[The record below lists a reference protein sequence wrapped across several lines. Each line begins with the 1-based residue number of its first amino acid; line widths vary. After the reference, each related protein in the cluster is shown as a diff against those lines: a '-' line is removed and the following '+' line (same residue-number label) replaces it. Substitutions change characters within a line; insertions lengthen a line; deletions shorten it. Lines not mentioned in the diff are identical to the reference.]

1 VQLKSGAHYG
11 RLLSGF
17 FDRSASRLAWLMAAF
32 LGLYVIGLL
41 MPDDGFNPVVDGWLA
56 TLLKITLVAVCWTA
70 VARRRARSQ
79 VRIRASGLA
88 RLRHP
93 ELLLTA
99 AAVSTIAVVDSYS
112 LAILTWG
119 GSSTFPPISQVGYV
133 LFFALMLIVLVIVV
147 RAQMRGMVWSVVL
160 DSAIGALGA
169 ASVLAVLLGP
179 MANALDAAGANA
191 AITAAVAY
199 PLFDLLL
206 VAAVVALTT
215 SQGPVAGRRWMLL
228 VFGLLVFTSTGLVF
242 AMLETSYV
250 LGTPLD
256 TGWAVGLALIAVWAD
271 ASSRP
276 GLAQNHSTNRA
287 AAVALPAVST
297 AAGLGVLLLAS
308 QTPVAPIAVGLAAAT
323 MTLAAVPLVSRQ
335 VALRRQ
341 SRTDELTG
349 LPNRRALYAG
359 VSARLSDDKSRNRA
373 LLLLDLDRF
382 KEVNDSLGHDAGDRL
397 LVQVGR
403 RLQGGLRPGDLL
415 TRLGG
420 DEFAILLEHTDRVE
434 AEAVAGALRAT
445 LAQPFTLEGISL
457 QTTASIGIALYPDH
471 GEDLTTL
478 LRKADM
484 AMYKAK
490 ATHSGHH
497 VYRSA
502 DNRHGDTRLRT
513 LQELRLA
520 LTGDQL
526 VLHYQPKICLKT
538 GQVAGVEALV
548 RWNHPER
555 GLLFPDQFL
564 TLVEEAGLMH
574 ALTQE
579 VLRNALDQSVRWSAQ
594 GRTLTVAVNLSA
606 SSLIDADL
614 PERVGTMLA
623 ARGLPPT
630 ALMLEITEDFLMADR
645 DRARDILTRLR
656 ASGIKISVDDFGTGY
671 SSLAY
676 LRDLPIDE
684 LKLDQSFVFPMADD
698 ARAAALV
705 ASTIDLAHGL
715 GLKMVAEGV
724 ENTVAYDELVRY
736 GCDYAQGYFMSRPLS
751 AAALDEWLTARQS
764 AAALP

>member
-1 VQLKSGAHYG
+1 
-11 RLLSGF
+11 
-17 FDRSASRLAWLMAAF
+17 MAVF
-32 LGLYVIGLL
+32 LGSYVIGLL
-41 MPDDGFNPVVDGWLA
+41 MPDDGFHLFVDGWLA
-56 TLLKITLVAVCWTA
+56 SLLKLSMVVVCWAA
-70 VARRRARSQ
+70 VTRKRSRSR
-79 VRIRASGLA
+79 VRIAASGLE
-88 RLRHP
+88 RFRHP

-99 AAVSTIAVVDSYS
+99 AAVTIIAIVDSYS
-112 LAILTWG
+112 LWMLIWG
-119 GSSTFPPISQVGYV
+119 AEMFPRVSEVGYL
-133 LFFALMLIVLVIVV
+133 LFFALMLVVLVVLV
-147 RAQMRGMVWSVVL
+147 RRQLRGMVWSVVL

-179 MANALDAAGANA
+179 MANSVDAAGANK
-191 AITAAVAY
+191 AIAAAVAY

-206 VAAVVALTT
+206 VAVVVALTT
-215 SQGPVAGRRWMLL
+215 SQGPVAGRRWILL
-228 VFGLLVFTSTGLVF
+228 VFGLLMFTSTGLVF
-242 AMLETSYV
+242 ALLETRYV

-256 TGWAVGLALIAVWAD
+256 AGWAVGLALIAVWAD

-276 GLAQNHSTNRA
+276 DLVRNNSSNGVA
-287 AAVALPAVST
+287 ALALPAVST

-308 QTPVAPIAVGLAAAT
+308 QTPVPHIAIGLAAAT
-323 MTLAAVPLVSRQ
+323 LALAAVPLVSRQ

-341 SRTDELTG
+341 SKTDELTG
-349 LPNRRALYAG
+349 LPNRRALYAE
-359 VSARLSDDKSRNRA
+359 VSSRLADDRSRNRA

-403 RLQGGLRPGDLL
+403 RLLEGLQSGDLL
-415 TRLGG
+415 ARLGG
-420 DEFAILLEHTDRVE
+420 DEFAVLLERTDQVE
-434 AEAVAGALRAT
+434 AEAVANKLRAT

-457 QTTASIGIALYPDH
+457 QTSASIGIALYPDQ
-471 GEDLTTL
+471 GDDLTAL

-502 DNRHGDTRLRT
+502 DNRHGDARLRT

-520 LTGDQL
+520 LTEDQL

-538 GQVAGVEALV
+538 GFVSGVEALV

-579 VLRNALDQSVRWSAQ
+579 VLRKALDQSVLWAAQ
-594 GRTLTVAVNLSA
+594 ARTLTVAVNLSA

-614 PERVGTMLA
+614 PERVGTMLS
-623 ARGLPPT
+623 ARGLLPT

-656 ASGIKISVDDFGTGY
+656 ASGIRISVDDFGTGY

-684 LKLDQSFVFPMADD
+684 LKLDQSFIFPMADD

-724 ENTVAYDELVRY
+724 ENSVAYDELVRY
-736 GCDYAQGYFMSRPLS
+736 GCDFAQGYFMSRPLS

>member
-1 VQLKSGAHYG
+1 
-11 RLLSGF
+11 
-17 FDRSASRLAWLMAAF
+17 MAVF
-32 LGLYVIGLL
+32 LGSYVIGLL
-41 MPDDGFNPVVDGWLA
+41 MPDDGFHPFVDGWLA
-56 TLLKITLVAVCWTA
+56 SLLKLSMVVVCWAA
-70 VARRRARSQ
+70 VTRKRSRSR
-79 VRIRASGLA
+79 VRIAASGLE
-88 RLRHP
+88 RFRHP

-99 AAVSTIAVVDSYS
+99 AAVTIIAIVDSYS
-112 LAILTWG
+112 LWMLIWG
-119 GSSTFPPISQVGYV
+119 AEMLPRVSEVGYL
-133 LFFALMLIVLVIVV
+133 LFFALMLFVLVIMV
-147 RAQMRGMVWSVVL
+147 RRQLRGMVWSVVL

-179 MANALDAAGANA
+179 MANSVDAAGANK
-191 AITAAVAY
+191 AIAAAVAY

-206 VAAVVALTT
+206 VAVVVALTT
-215 SQGPVAGRRWMLL
+215 SQGPVAGRRWILL
-228 VFGLLVFTSTGLVF
+228 VFGLLMFTSTGLVF
-242 AMLETSYV
+242 ALLETRYV

-256 TGWAVGLALIAVWAD
+256 AGWAVGLALIAVWAD

-276 GLAQNHSTNRA
+276 DLVRNNSSNGVA
-287 AAVALPAVST
+287 ALALPAVST

-308 QTPVAPIAVGLAAAT
+308 QTPVPHIAIGLAAAT
-323 MTLAAVPLVSRQ
+323 LALAAVPLVSRQ

-341 SRTDELTG
+341 SKTDELTG
-349 LPNRRALYAG
+349 LPNRRALYAE
-359 VSARLSDDKSRNRA
+359 VSSRLADDRSRNRA

-403 RLQGGLRPGDLL
+403 RLLEGLQSGDLL
-415 TRLGG
+415 ARLGG
-420 DEFAILLEHTDRVE
+420 DEFAVLLERTDQVE
-434 AEAVAGALRAT
+434 AEAVANKLRAT

-457 QTTASIGIALYPDH
+457 QTSASIGIALYPDQ
-471 GEDLTTL
+471 GDDLTAL

-502 DNRHGDTRLRT
+502 DNRHGDARLRT

-520 LTGDQL
+520 LTEDQL

-538 GQVAGVEALV
+538 GFVSGVEALV

-579 VLRNALDQSVRWSAQ
+579 VLRKALDQSVLWAAQ
-594 GRTLTVAVNLSA
+594 ARTLTVAVNLSA

-614 PERVGTMLA
+614 PERVGTMLS
-623 ARGLPPT
+623 ARGLLPT

-656 ASGIKISVDDFGTGY
+656 ASGIRISVDDFGTGY

-684 LKLDQSFVFPMADD
+684 LKLDQSFIFPMADD

-724 ENTVAYDELVRY
+724 ENSVAYDELVRY
-736 GCDYAQGYFMSRPLS
+736 GCDFAQGYFMSRPLS

>member
-1 VQLKSGAHYG
+1 
-11 RLLSGF
+11 
-17 FDRSASRLAWLMAAF
+17 MAVL

-41 MPDDGFNPVVDGWLA
+41 IPDDGFTPVVDGWLA
-56 TLLKITLVAVCWTA
+56 SLVKCALVAVCWAA
-70 VARRRARSQ
+70 VVRKRARS
-79 VRIRASGLA
+79 RARVGDRGLA
-88 RLRHP
+88 RFRHP

-99 AAVSTIAVVDSYS
+99 AAVTIVALVDSLS
-112 LAILTWG
+112 LWITITGAGEKFRLL
-119 GSSTFPPISQVGYV
+119 SEAGYF
-133 LFFALMLIVLVIVV
+133 LFFVLMMAVLVIVV
-147 RAQMRGMVWSVVL
+147 RRQMRGMVWSVVL
-160 DSAIGALGA
+160 DSSIGALGA

-179 MANALDAAGANA
+179 MANARGAAGANA

-206 VAAVVALTT
+206 VAVVVALTT
-215 SQGPVAGRRWMLL
+215 SQGPVAGRRWILL
-228 VFGLLVFTSTGLVF
+228 VFGLLIFTSTGLVF
-242 AMLETSYV
+242 AMLQTSYV

-256 TGWAVGLALIAVWAD
+256 AGWAVGLALIAVWAD
-271 ASSRP
+271 SSSRP
-276 GLAQNHSTNRA
+276 DLGQNNSTNGVA
-287 AAVALPAVST
+287 ALALPAVST

-308 QTPVAPIAVGLAAAT
+308 QTPVPPIAVGLAAAT
-323 MTLAAVPLVSRQ
+323 MALAAVPLVFRQ

-341 SRTDELTG
+341 AKTDELTG
-349 LPNRRALYAG
+349 LPNRRALYAE
-359 VSARLSDDKSRNRA
+359 VSGRLAEDKSRDRA

-415 TRLGG
+415 ARLGG
-420 DEFAILLEHTDRVE
+420 DEFAILLEHTDQAE
-434 AEAVAGALRAT
+434 AEAAAATLRAT

-457 QTTASIGIALYPDH
+457 QTSASIGIALYPDQ
-471 GEDLTTL
+471 GDDLTAL

-502 DNRHGDTRLRT
+502 DNRHGDARLRT

-520 LTGDQL
+520 LTEDQL

-538 GQVAGVEALV
+538 GSVAGVEALV

-555 GLLFPDQFL
+555 GLLYPDQFL
-564 TLVEEAGLMH
+564 SLVEEAGLMH

-579 VLRNALDQSVRWSAQ
+579 VLRQALDQAVLWSAQ

-606 SSLIDADL
+606 SSLVDADL
-614 PERVGTMLA
+614 PERVGTMLS
-623 ARGLPPT
+623 ARGLAAT

-724 ENTVAYDELVRY
+724 ENSAAYDELVRF
-736 GCDYAQGYFMSRPLS
+736 GCDYAQGYFMSRPIS
-751 AAALDEWLTARQS
+751 AEALDEWLTARQS
-764 AAALP
+764 AAVLP

>member
-1 VQLKSGAHYG
+1 
-11 RLLSGF
+11 
-17 FDRSASRLAWLMAAF
+17 MAVF
-32 LGLYVIGLL
+32 LGSYVIGLL
-41 MPDDGFNPVVDGWLA
+41 MPDDGFHLFVDGWLA
-56 TLLKITLVAVCWTA
+56 SLLKLSMVVVCWAA
-70 VARRRARSQ
+70 VTRKRSRSR
-79 VRIRASGLA
+79 VRIAASGLE
-88 RLRHP
+88 RFRHP

-99 AAVSTIAVVDSYS
+99 AAVTIIAIVDSYS
-112 LAILTWG
+112 LWMLIWG
-119 GSSTFPPISQVGYV
+119 AEMFPRVSEVGYL
-133 LFFALMLIVLVIVV
+133 LFFALMLFVLVIMV
-147 RAQMRGMVWSVVL
+147 RRQLRGMVWSVVL

-179 MANALDAAGANA
+179 MANSVDAAGANK
-191 AITAAVAY
+191 AIAAAVAY

-206 VAAVVALTT
+206 VAVVVALTT
-215 SQGPVAGRRWMLL
+215 SQGPVAGRRWILL
-228 VFGLLVFTSTGLVF
+228 VFGLLMFTSTGLVF
-242 AMLETSYV
+242 ALLETRYV

-256 TGWAVGLALIAVWAD
+256 AGWAVGLALIAVWAD

-276 GLAQNHSTNRA
+276 DLVRNNSSNGVA
-287 AAVALPAVST
+287 ALALPAVST

-308 QTPVAPIAVGLAAAT
+308 QTPVPHIAIGLAAAT
-323 MTLAAVPLVSRQ
+323 LALAAVPLVSRQ

-341 SRTDELTG
+341 SKTDELTG
-349 LPNRRALYAG
+349 LPNRRALYAE
-359 VSARLSDDKSRNRA
+359 VSSRLADDRSRNRA

-403 RLQGGLRPGDLL
+403 RLLEGLQSGDLL
-415 TRLGG
+415 ARLGG
-420 DEFAILLEHTDRVE
+420 DEFAVLLERTDQVE
-434 AEAVAGALRAT
+434 AEAVANKLRAT

-457 QTTASIGIALYPDH
+457 QTSASIGIALYPDQ
-471 GEDLTTL
+471 GDDLTAL

-502 DNRHGDTRLRT
+502 DNRHGDARLRT

-520 LTGDQL
+520 LTEDQL

-538 GQVAGVEALV
+538 GFVSGVEALV

-555 GLLFPDQFL
+555 GLVFPDQFL

-579 VLRNALDQSVRWSAQ
+579 VLRKALDQSVLWAAQ
-594 GRTLTVAVNLSA
+594 ARTLTVAVNLSA

-614 PERVGTMLA
+614 PERVGTMLS
-623 ARGLPPT
+623 ARGLLPT

-656 ASGIKISVDDFGTGY
+656 ASGIRISVDDFGTGY

-684 LKLDQSFVFPMADD
+684 LKLDQSFIFPMADD

-724 ENTVAYDELVRY
+724 ENSVAYDELVRY
-736 GCDYAQGYFMSRPLS
+736 GCDFAQGYFMSRPLS

>member
-1 VQLKSGAHYG
+1 
-11 RLLSGF
+11 
-17 FDRSASRLAWLMAAF
+17 MAVF
-32 LGLYVIGLL
+32 LGSYVIGLL
-41 MPDDGFNPVVDGWLA
+41 MPDDGFHLFVDGWLA
-56 TLLKITLVAVCWTA
+56 SLLKLSMVVVCWAA
-70 VARRRARSQ
+70 VTRKRSRSR
-79 VRIRASGLA
+79 VRIAASGLE
-88 RLRHP
+88 RFRHP

-99 AAVSTIAVVDSYS
+99 AAVTIIAIVDSYS
-112 LAILTWG
+112 LWMLIWG
-119 GSSTFPPISQVGYV
+119 AEMFPRVSEVGYL
-133 LFFALMLIVLVIVV
+133 LFFALMLFVLVIMV
-147 RAQMRGMVWSVVL
+147 RRQLRGMVWSVVL

-179 MANALDAAGANA
+179 MANSVDAAGANK
-191 AITAAVAY
+191 AIAAAVAY

-206 VAAVVALTT
+206 VAVVVALTT
-215 SQGPVAGRRWMLL
+215 SQGPVAGRRWILL
-228 VFGLLVFTSTGLVF
+228 VFGLLMFTSTGLVF
-242 AMLETSYV
+242 ALLETRYV

-256 TGWAVGLALIAVWAD
+256 AGWAVGLALIAVWAD

-276 GLAQNHSTNRA
+276 DLVRNNSSNGVA
-287 AAVALPAVST
+287 ALALPAVST

-308 QTPVAPIAVGLAAAT
+308 QTPVPHIAIGLAAAT
-323 MTLAAVPLVSRQ
+323 LALAAVPLVSRQ

-341 SRTDELTG
+341 SKTDELTG
-349 LPNRRALYAG
+349 LPNRRALYAE
-359 VSARLSDDKSRNRA
+359 VSSRLADDRSRNRA

-397 LVQVGR
+397 LVQVGL
-403 RLQGGLRPGDLL
+403 RLLEGLQSGDLL
-415 TRLGG
+415 ARLGG
-420 DEFAILLEHTDRVE
+420 DEFAVLLERTDQVE
-434 AEAVAGALRAT
+434 AEAVANKLRAT

-457 QTTASIGIALYPDH
+457 QTSASIGIALYPDQ
-471 GEDLTTL
+471 GDDLTAL

-502 DNRHGDTRLRT
+502 DNRHGDARLRT

-520 LTGDQL
+520 LTEDQL

-538 GQVAGVEALV
+538 GFVSGVEALV

-579 VLRNALDQSVRWSAQ
+579 VLRKALDQSVLWAAQ
-594 GRTLTVAVNLSA
+594 ARTLTVAVNLSA

-614 PERVGTMLA
+614 PERVGTMLS
-623 ARGLPPT
+623 ARGLLPT

-656 ASGIKISVDDFGTGY
+656 ASGIRISVDDFGTGY

-684 LKLDQSFVFPMADD
+684 LKLDQSFIFPMADD

-724 ENTVAYDELVRY
+724 ENSVAYDELVRY
-736 GCDYAQGYFMSRPLS
+736 GCDFAQGYFMSRPLS

>member
-1 VQLKSGAHYG
+1 
-11 RLLSGF
+11 
-17 FDRSASRLAWLMAAF
+17 MAVF
-32 LGLYVIGLL
+32 LGSYVIGLL
-41 MPDDGFNPVVDGWLA
+41 MPDDGFHLFVDGWLA
-56 TLLKITLVAVCWTA
+56 SLLKLSMVVVCWAA
-70 VARRRARSQ
+70 VMRKRSRSR
-79 VRIRASGLA
+79 VRIAASGLE
-88 RLRHP
+88 RFRHP

-99 AAVSTIAVVDSYS
+99 AAVTIIAIVDSYS
-112 LAILTWG
+112 LWMLIWG
-119 GSSTFPPISQVGYV
+119 AEMFPRVSEVGYL
-133 LFFALMLIVLVIVV
+133 LFFALMLFVLVIMV
-147 RAQMRGMVWSVVL
+147 RRQLRGMVWSVVL

-179 MANALDAAGANA
+179 MANSVDAAGANK
-191 AITAAVAY
+191 AIAAAVAY

-206 VAAVVALTT
+206 VAVVVALTT
-215 SQGPVAGRRWMLL
+215 SQGPVAGRRWILL
-228 VFGLLVFTSTGLVF
+228 VFGLLMFTSTGLVF
-242 AMLETSYV
+242 ALLETRYV

-256 TGWAVGLALIAVWAD
+256 AGWAVGLALIAVWAD

-276 GLAQNHSTNRA
+276 DLVRNNSSNGVA
-287 AAVALPAVST
+287 ALALPAVST

-308 QTPVAPIAVGLAAAT
+308 QTPVPHIAIGLAAAT
-323 MTLAAVPLVSRQ
+323 LALAAVPLVSRQ

-341 SRTDELTG
+341 SKTDELTG
-349 LPNRRALYAG
+349 LPNRRALYAE
-359 VSARLSDDKSRNRA
+359 VSSRLADDRSRNRA

-397 LVQVGR
+397 LVQVGL
-403 RLQGGLRPGDLL
+403 RLLEGLQSGDLL
-415 TRLGG
+415 ARLGG
-420 DEFAILLEHTDRVE
+420 DEFAVLLERTDQVE
-434 AEAVAGALRAT
+434 AEAVANKLRAT

-457 QTTASIGIALYPDH
+457 QTSASIGIALYPDQ
-471 GEDLTTL
+471 GDDLTAL

-502 DNRHGDTRLRT
+502 DNRHGDARLRT

-520 LTGDQL
+520 LTEDQL

-538 GQVAGVEALV
+538 GFVSGVEALV

-579 VLRNALDQSVRWSAQ
+579 VLRKALDQSVLWAAQ
-594 GRTLTVAVNLSA
+594 ARTLTVAVNLSA

-614 PERVGTMLA
+614 PERVGTMLS
-623 ARGLPPT
+623 ARGLLPT

-656 ASGIKISVDDFGTGY
+656 ASGIRISVDDFGTGY

-684 LKLDQSFVFPMADD
+684 LKLDQSFIFPMADD

-724 ENTVAYDELVRY
+724 ENSVAYDELVRY
-736 GCDYAQGYFMSRPLS
+736 GCDFAQGYFMSRPLS

>member
-1 VQLKSGAHYG
+1 MQSKSGADYG

-17 FDRSASRLAWLMAAF
+17 FSRSASWLAWLMAAF

-41 MPDDGFNPVVDGWLA
+41 IPDDGFNPLVDGWLA
-56 TLLKITLVAVCWTA
+56 SILKLSTVAVCWAA
-70 VARRRARSQ
+70 VLRKRARSRAR
-79 VRIRASGLA
+79 VGASGLA
-88 RLRHP
+88 RFRHP

-99 AAVSTIAVVDSYS
+99 AAVSVIAIADSYS
-112 LAILTWG
+112 LGMRIWRGAT
-119 GSSTFPPISQVGYV
+119 SAPPLSEAGYL
-133 LFFALMLIVLVIVV
+133 LFFAIMLAVLVILV
-147 RAQMRGMVWSVVL
+147 RRQMRGLVWSVVL
-160 DSAIGALGA
+160 DSTIGALGA

-179 MANALDAAGANA
+179 MATAQGAAGAFA
-191 AITAAVAY
+191 AITDAVAY

-206 VAAVVALTT
+206 VAVVVALTT
-215 SQGPVAGRRWMLL
+215 SQGPVAGRRWILL
-228 VFGLLVFTSTGLVF
+228 IFGLLLFTSTGLVF
-242 AMLETSYV
+242 AILETSYV

-256 TGWAVGLALIAVWAD
+256 AGWAVGLALIAVWAD
-271 ASSRP
+271 TSSRP
-276 GLAQNHSTNRA
+276 DLVHDHSTSSVA
-287 AAVALPAVST
+287 ALALPAVST
-297 AAGLGVLLLAS
+297 AASLGVLLLAS
-308 QTPVAPIAVGLAAAT
+308 QTPVPQIAVGLAAAT
-323 MTLAAVPLVSRQ
+323 LALAAVPLVSRQ

-341 SRTDELTG
+341 SKTDELTG
-349 LPNRRALYAG
+349 LPNRRALYAE
-359 VSARLSDDKSRNRA
+359 VSQRLADDTSRNRA

-415 TRLGG
+415 ARLGG
-420 DEFAILLEHTDRVE
+420 DEFAILLEHADQAE
-434 AEAVAGALRAT
+434 AEEVADKLRAT
-445 LAQPFTLEGISL
+445 LAPPFTLEGISL
-457 QTTASIGIALYPDH
+457 QTSASIGIALYPDQ
-471 GEDLTTL
+471 GDDLTAL

-490 ATHSGHH
+490 STHSGHH

-502 DNRHGDTRLRT
+502 DNHHGDTRLRT

-520 LTGDQL
+520 LTEGQL
-526 VLHYQPKICLKT
+526 VLHYQPKIALES
-538 GQVAGVEALV
+538 GSVAGVEALV
-548 RWNHPER
+548 RWNHPGR
-555 GLLFPDQFL
+555 GLLYPDQFL
-564 TLVEEAGLMH
+564 SLVEEAGLMH

-579 VLRNALDQSVRWSAQ
+579 VLRQALDQAVLWSAQ

-606 SSLIDADL
+606 SSLVDADL
-614 PERVGTMLA
+614 PERVGTMLS
-623 ARGLPPT
+623 ARGLAAT
-630 ALMLEITEDFLMADR
+630 ALMLEITEDFLMGDR

-724 ENTVAYDELVRY
+724 ENSAAYDELVRF
-736 GCDYAQGYFMSRPLS
+736 GCDYAQGYFMSRPIS
-751 AAALDEWLTARQS
+751 AEALDEWLTARQS
-764 AAALP
+764 AAVLP

>member
-1 VQLKSGAHYG
+1 MQVKSGAHYG

-17 FDRSASRLAWLMAAF
+17 FARSASRLAWLMAVF
-32 LGLYVIGLL
+32 LSLYVIGLL
-41 MPDDGFNPVVDGWLA
+41 VPDDGFNPLVDGWLA
-56 TLLKITLVAVCWTA
+56 SLMRWSLVAVCWAA
-70 VARRRARSQ
+70 VRRMRAQSR
-79 VRIRASGLA
+79 VPAGF
-88 RLRHP
+88 RHP

-99 AAVSTIAVVDSYS
+99 AAVTILALVDSVS
-112 LAILTWG
+112 LWVSITG
-119 GSSTFPPISQVGYV
+119 GSEKFHQVSDVGYFV
-133 LFFALMLIVLVIVV
+133 FFVLMLAVLVIVV
-147 RAQMRGMVWSVVL
+147 RRQMRGVVWSLVL
-160 DSAIGALGA
+160 DSSIGALGA

-179 MANALDAAGANA
+179 MANARGAADANA

-206 VAAVVALTT
+206 VAVVVALTT
-215 SQGPVAGRRWMLL
+215 SQGPVAGRRWILL

-242 AMLETSYV
+242 VMLEASYV

-256 TGWAVGLALIAVWAD
+256 AGWAVGLALIAVWAD
-271 ASSRP
+271 TASRP
-276 GLAQNHSTNRA
+276 DLVPKSPTTGVA
-287 AAVALPAVST
+287 ALALPAAAT

-308 QTPVAPIAVGLAAAT
+308 QTTVSAVAVGLAAAT
-323 MTLAAVPLVSRQ
+323 MALAAVPLVFRQ

-341 SRTDELTG
+341 ARTDELTG
-349 LPNRRALYAG
+349 LPNRRALYSE
-359 VSARLSDDKSRNRA
+359 VSGRLADDSSRNGA

-397 LVQVGR
+397 LVQVGG
-403 RLQGGLRPGDLL
+403 RLLGELQPGDLL
-415 TRLGG
+415 ARLGG
-420 DEFAILLEHTDRVE
+420 DEFAILLEHTDQAE
-434 AEAVAGALRAT
+434 AEAVATKLRAA

-457 QTTASIGIALYPDH
+457 QTSVSIGISLYPDQ
-471 GEDLTTL
+471 GDDLTAL

-490 ATHSGHH
+490 SVHSGHH

-502 DNRHGDTRLRT
+502 DNRHGDARLRT

-520 LTGDQL
+520 LTEDQL
-526 VLHYQPKICLKT
+526 VLHYQPKICLKS

-579 VLRNALDQSVRWSAQ
+579 VLGQALDQSALWSAQ
-594 GRTLTVAVNLSA
+594 GRTLAVAVNLSA
-606 SSLIDADL
+606 SSLIDNDL
-614 PERVGTMLA
+614 PERVGAMLS
-623 ARGLPPT
+623 ARGLPAT

-684 LKLDQSFVFPMADD
+684 LKLDQSFVFPMAED

-705 ASTIDLAHGL
+705 VSTIDLAHGL

-724 ENTVAYDELVRY
+724 ENSVAYDELVRH
-736 GCDYAQGYFMSRPLS
+736 GCDYAQGYFMSRPVP
-751 AAALDEWLTARQS
+751 AAALDEWLNARQN
-764 AAALP
+764 AVTLP

>member
-1 VQLKSGAHYG
+1 MQVKSGAHYA
-11 RLLSGF
+11 RLLGGYCARSG
-17 FDRSASRLAWLMAAF
+17 SGLAWLMAAF
-32 LGLYVIGLL
+32 LGIYVIGLL
-41 MPDDGFNPVVDGWLA
+41 IPDDAFNPVVDGWLA
-56 TLLKITLVAVCWTA
+56 SLLKLALVAVCWTA
-70 VARRRARSQ
+70 VARKRGGSQ
-79 VRIRASGLA
+79 VRIGASGRA

-112 LAILTWG
+112 LTILIWG
-119 GSSTFPPISQVGYV
+119 DGGTFPRISEVGYFV
-133 LFFALMLIVLVIVV
+133 FFALMLAVLVTVV

-160 DSAIGALGA
+160 DSTIGALGA

-179 MANALDAAGANA
+179 MANALDVAGANA

-215 SQGPVAGRRWMLL
+215 SQGPVAGRRWILL

-256 TGWAVGLALIAVWAD
+256 AGWAVGLALIAVWAD

-276 GLAQNHSTNRA
+276 DLSENHSPNGA

-308 QTPVAPIAVGLAAAT
+308 QTTVAPIAVGLAAAT
-323 MTLAAVPLVSRQ
+323 LALAAVPLVSQQ
-335 VALRRQ
+335 VALRHQ

-359 VSARLSDDKSRNRA
+359 VSARLSADQRRNRA

-403 RLQGGLRPGDLL
+403 RLVGELRPGDLL
-415 TRLGG
+415 ARLGG
-420 DEFAILLEHTDRVE
+420 DEFAILLEHTDQME
-434 AEAVAGALRAT
+434 AEAVAATVRAT

-457 QTTASIGIALYPDH
+457 QISASIGIALYPDQ
-471 GEDLTTL
+471 GSDLTAL

-497 VYRSA
+497 VYRGA
-502 DNRHGDTRLRT
+502 DNHHGDARLRT

-520 LTGDQL
+520 LTEDQL

-538 GQVAGVEALV
+538 GCVSGVEALV

-579 VLRNALDQSVRWSAQ
+579 VLRKALDQSVLWAAQ

-614 PERVGTMLA
+614 PERVDTMLS
-623 ARGLPPT
+623 ARGLSAT

-656 ASGIKISVDDFGTGY
+656 SNGIKISVDDFGTGY

-684 LKLDQSFVFPMADD
+684 LKLDQSFVFPMGDD

-724 ENTVAYDELVRY
+724 EDIVAYDELVRY
-736 GCDYAQGYFMSRPLS
+736 GCDFAQGYFMSRPVS
-751 AAALDEWLTARQS
+751 AAALDEWLTARLS

>member
-1 VQLKSGAHYG
+1 MQVNSGAHYG
-11 RLLSGF
+11 HLLSGF
-17 FDRSASRLAWLMAAF
+17 LTRSASWLAWLMAVF
-32 LGLYVIGLL
+32 LGGYVIGLL
-41 MPDDGFNPVVDGWLA
+41 IPDSGFNLFVDGWLA
-56 TLLKITLVAVCWTA
+56 SLLKLSLVAVCWVA
-70 VARRRARSQ
+70 VVRKRSVSRVRVGAR
-79 VRIRASGLA
+79 GLE
-88 RLRHP
+88 RFRHL

-99 AAVSTIAVVDSYS
+99 AAVSIIAIVDSYS
-112 LAILTWG
+112 LWMLIWG
-119 GSSTFPPISQVGYV
+119 TRIFPQVSEVGYF
-133 LFFALMLIVLVIVV
+133 LFFALMLAVLVIIV
-147 RAQMRGMVWSVVL
+147 RRQLRGMVWSVVL

-179 MANALDAAGANA
+179 MASALDAAGANA

-206 VAAVVALTT
+206 VAVVVALTT
-215 SQGPVAGRRWMLL
+215 SQGPVAGRRWILL
-228 VFGLLVFTSTGLVF
+228 VLGLLVFTSTGLVF
-242 AMLETSYV
+242 ALLETRYV

-256 TGWAVGLALIAVWAD
+256 AGWAVGLALIAVWAD
-271 ASSRP
+271 TSSRP
-276 GLAQNHSTNRA
+276 DLVQNNSTNGLAA
-287 AAVALPAVST
+287 LALPAVST

-308 QTPVAPIAVGLAAAT
+308 QTSVPPMAVGLAAAT
-323 MTLAAVPLVSRQ
+323 LALAAVPLVSRQ

-341 SRTDELTG
+341 STTDELTG

-359 VSARLSDDKSRNRA
+359 VLGRLADDKSRNRA

-415 TRLGG
+415 ARLGG
-420 DEFAILLEHTDRVE
+420 DEFAILLEHTDQVE
-434 AEAVAGALRAT
+434 AEAVAGRLRAT
-445 LAQPFTLEGISL
+445 LADPFTLEGISL
-457 QTTASIGIALYPDH
+457 QTSASIGIALYPDH
-471 GEDLTTL
+471 GDDLTAL

-497 VYRSA
+497 VYRNT
-502 DNRHGDTRLRT
+502 DNRHGDARLRT

-520 LTGDQL
+520 LTRDQL

-538 GQVAGVEALV
+538 GFVAGVEALV

-579 VLRNALDQSVRWSAQ
+579 VLRKALDQSVLWSAQ

-606 SSLIDADL
+606 SSLIDSDL
-614 PERVGTMLA
+614 PERVGTMLS

-630 ALMLEITEDFLMADR
+630 ALMLEITEDFLMVDR

-724 ENTVAYDELVRY
+724 ENSVAYDELVRY
-736 GCDYAQGYFMSRPLS
+736 GCDFAQGYFMSRPIS
-751 AAALDEWLTARQS
+751 AEALDEWLTARQS
-764 AAALP
+764 AAARP

>member
-1 VQLKSGAHYG
+1 
-11 RLLSGF
+11 
-17 FDRSASRLAWLMAAF
+17 MAVF
-32 LGLYVIGLL
+32 LGSYVIGLL
-41 MPDDGFNPVVDGWLA
+41 MPDDGFHLFVDGWLA
-56 TLLKITLVAVCWTA
+56 SLLKLSMVVVCWAA
-70 VARRRARSQ
+70 VTRKRSRSR
-79 VRIRASGLA
+79 VRIAASGLE
-88 RLRHP
+88 RFRHP

-99 AAVSTIAVVDSYS
+99 AAVTIIAIVDSYS
-112 LAILTWG
+112 LWILIWG
-119 GSSTFPPISQVGYV
+119 AEMFPRVSEVGYL
-133 LFFALMLIVLVIVV
+133 LFFALMLFVLVIMV
-147 RAQMRGMVWSVVL
+147 RRQLRGMVWSVVL

-179 MANALDAAGANA
+179 MANSVDAAGANK
-191 AITAAVAY
+191 AIAAAVAY

-206 VAAVVALTT
+206 VAVVVALTT
-215 SQGPVAGRRWMLL
+215 SQGPVAGRRWILL
-228 VFGLLVFTSTGLVF
+228 VFGLLMFTSTGLVF
-242 AMLETSYV
+242 ALLETRYV

-256 TGWAVGLALIAVWAD
+256 AGWAVGLALIAVWAD

-276 GLAQNHSTNRA
+276 DLVRNNSSNGVA
-287 AAVALPAVST
+287 ALALPAVST

-308 QTPVAPIAVGLAAAT
+308 QTPVPHIAIGLAAAT
-323 MTLAAVPLVSRQ
+323 LALAAVPLVSRQ

-341 SRTDELTG
+341 SKTDELTG
-349 LPNRRALYAG
+349 LPNRRALYAE
-359 VSARLSDDKSRNRA
+359 VSSRLADDRSRNRA

-403 RLQGGLRPGDLL
+403 RLLEGLQSGDLL
-415 TRLGG
+415 ARLGG
-420 DEFAILLEHTDRVE
+420 DEFAVLLERTDQVE
-434 AEAVAGALRAT
+434 AEAVANKLRAT

-457 QTTASIGIALYPDH
+457 QTSASIGIALYPDQ
-471 GEDLTTL
+471 GDDLTAL

-502 DNRHGDTRLRT
+502 DNRHGDARLRT

-520 LTGDQL
+520 LTEDQL

-538 GQVAGVEALV
+538 GFVSGVEALV

-579 VLRNALDQSVRWSAQ
+579 VLRKALDQSVLWAAQ
-594 GRTLTVAVNLSA
+594 ARTLTVAVNLSA

-614 PERVGTMLA
+614 PERVGTMLS
-623 ARGLPPT
+623 ARGLLPT

-656 ASGIKISVDDFGTGY
+656 ASGIRISVDDFGTGY

-684 LKLDQSFVFPMADD
+684 LKLDQSFIFPMADD

-724 ENTVAYDELVRY
+724 ENSVAYDELVRY
-736 GCDYAQGYFMSRPLS
+736 GCDFAQGYFMSRPLS

>member
-1 VQLKSGAHYG
+1 
-11 RLLSGF
+11 
-17 FDRSASRLAWLMAAF
+17 MAVF
-32 LGLYVIGLL
+32 LGSYVIGLL
-41 MPDDGFNPVVDGWLA
+41 MPDDGFHLFVDGWLA
-56 TLLKITLVAVCWTA
+56 SLLKLSMVVVCWAA
-70 VARRRARSQ
+70 VTRKRSRSR
-79 VRIRASGLA
+79 VRIAASGLE
-88 RLRHP
+88 RFRHP

-99 AAVSTIAVVDSYS
+99 AAVTIIAIVDSYS
-112 LAILTWG
+112 LWMLIWG
-119 GSSTFPPISQVGYV
+119 AEMFPRVSEVGYL
-133 LFFALMLIVLVIVV
+133 LFFALMLFVLVIMV
-147 RAQMRGMVWSVVL
+147 RRQLRGMVWSVVL

-179 MANALDAAGANA
+179 MANSVDAAGANK

-206 VAAVVALTT
+206 VAVVVALTT
-215 SQGPVAGRRWMLL
+215 SQGPVAGRRWILL
-228 VFGLLVFTSTGLVF
+228 VFGLLMFTSTGLVF
-242 AMLETSYV
+242 ALLETRYV

-256 TGWAVGLALIAVWAD
+256 AGWAVGLALIAVWAD

-276 GLAQNHSTNRA
+276 DLVRNNSSNGVA
-287 AAVALPAVST
+287 ALALPAVST

-308 QTPVAPIAVGLAAAT
+308 QTPVPHIAIGLAAAT
-323 MTLAAVPLVSRQ
+323 LALAAVPLVSRQ

-341 SRTDELTG
+341 SKTDELTG
-349 LPNRRALYAG
+349 LPNRRALYAE
-359 VSARLSDDKSRNRA
+359 VSSRLADDRSRNRA

-403 RLQGGLRPGDLL
+403 RLLEGLQSGDLL
-415 TRLGG
+415 ARLGG
-420 DEFAILLEHTDRVE
+420 DEFAVLLERTDQVE
-434 AEAVAGALRAT
+434 AEAVANKLRAT

-457 QTTASIGIALYPDH
+457 QTSASIGIALYPDQ
-471 GEDLTTL
+471 GDDLTAL

-502 DNRHGDTRLRT
+502 DNRHGDARLRT

-520 LTGDQL
+520 LTEDQL

-538 GQVAGVEALV
+538 GFVSGVEALV

-579 VLRNALDQSVRWSAQ
+579 VLRKALDQSVLWAAQ
-594 GRTLTVAVNLSA
+594 ARTLTVAVNLSA

-614 PERVGTMLA
+614 PERVGTMLS
-623 ARGLPPT
+623 ARGLLPT

-656 ASGIKISVDDFGTGY
+656 ASGIRISVDDFGTGY

-684 LKLDQSFVFPMADD
+684 LKLDQSFIFPMADD

-724 ENTVAYDELVRY
+724 ENSVAYDELVRY
-736 GCDYAQGYFMSRPLS
+736 GCDFAQGYFMSRPLS

>member
-1 VQLKSGAHYG
+1 MQLNSGAPYG
-11 RLLSGF
+11 RLVRGF
-17 FDRSASRLAWLMAAF
+17 FTRSASWPAWLMAVF
-32 LGLYVIGLL
+32 LGSYVIGLL
-41 MPDDGFNPVVDGWLA
+41 MPDDGFHLFVDGWLA
-56 TLLKITLVAVCWTA
+56 SLLKLSLVVVCWAA
-70 VARRRARSQ
+70 VMRKRSRSR
-79 VRIRASGLA
+79 VRIAANGLT
-88 RLRHP
+88 RFRHP

-99 AAVSTIAVVDSYS
+99 AAVTIIAIVDSYS
-112 LAILTWG
+112 LWMLIWG
-119 GSSTFPPISQVGYV
+119 AEMFPRVSEVGYL
-133 LFFALMLIVLVIVV
+133 LFFALMLAVLVIMV
-147 RAQMRGMVWSVVL
+147 RRQLRGMVWSVVL

-179 MANALDAAGANA
+179 MANSLDAAGANK
-191 AITAAVAY
+191 AIAAAVAY

-206 VAAVVALTT
+206 VAVVVALTT
-215 SQGPVAGRRWMLL
+215 SQGPIAGRRWILL
-228 VFGLLVFTSTGLVF
+228 VFGLLIFTSTGLVF
-242 AMLETSYV
+242 AMLETRYV

-256 TGWAVGLALIAVWAD
+256 AGWAVGLALIAVWAD

-276 GLAQNHSTNRA
+276 DLVQNNSSNGVA
-287 AAVALPAVST
+287 ALALPAVST

-308 QTPVAPIAVGLAAAT
+308 QTPVPHIAVGLAAAT
-323 MTLAAVPLVSRQ
+323 LALAAVPLVSRQ

-341 SRTDELTG
+341 SKTDELTG
-349 LPNRRALYAG
+349 LPNRRALYAE
-359 VSARLSDDKSRNRA
+359 VSSRLADDRSRNRA

-403 RLQGGLRPGDLL
+403 RLLEGMRSGDLL
-415 TRLGG
+415 ARLGG
-420 DEFAILLEHTDRVE
+420 DEFAILLEHTDQVE
-434 AEAVAGALRAT
+434 AEAVANKLRAT

-457 QTTASIGIALYPDH
+457 QTSASIGIALYPNQGD
-471 GEDLTTL
+471 DLTAL

-502 DNRHGDTRLRT
+502 DNRHGDARLRT

-520 LTGDQL
+520 LTEDQL

-538 GQVAGVEALV
+538 GFVSGVEALV

-579 VLRNALDQSVRWSAQ
+579 VLRKALDQSVLWSAQ
-594 GRTLTVAVNLSA
+594 ARTLTVAVNVSA

-614 PERVGTMLA
+614 PERVGTMLS
-623 ARGLPPT
+623 ARGLLPT

-656 ASGIKISVDDFGTGY
+656 ASGIRISVDDFGTGY

-684 LKLDQSFVFPMADD
+684 LKLDQSFIFPMADD

-724 ENTVAYDELVRY
+724 ENSVAYDELVRY
-736 GCDYAQGYFMSRPLS
+736 GCDFAQGYFMSRPIS